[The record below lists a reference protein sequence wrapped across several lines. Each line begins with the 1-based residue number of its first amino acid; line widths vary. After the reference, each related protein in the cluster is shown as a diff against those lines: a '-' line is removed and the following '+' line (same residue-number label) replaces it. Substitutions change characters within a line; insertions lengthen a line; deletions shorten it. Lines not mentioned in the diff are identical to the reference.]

1 MYRPENLMLVVFNLF
16 YLLLIIHFIN
26 SLLDCLNCVICW
38 LAPLK
43 NLEFLKVF
51 VLWRLYDPFWNTQ
64 WFAML
69 SIYVESRVFEL
80 LTRCYFARTSL
91 MIDDIYIYCFN
102 TCCLL
107 QSAMFYLL
115 LVIVHFTKTC
125 LFKLCNMLINTAGKS
140 WVQLC
145 LFRDDRKTRA
155 RTQSHTRC
163 YVSMINPA
171 CLGCWRAA
179 ILRWAV

>member
-16 YLLLIIHFIN
+16 YFLLIIHFIN
-26 SLLDCLNCVICW
+26 SLLECLNCVICW

-43 NLEFLKVF
+43 NLEFKGVCF
-51 VLWRLYDPFWNTQ
+51 VTVIRPVLEYTVIRNV
-64 WFAML
+64 
-69 SIYVESRVFEL
+69 IYLCWIPHVWAADAVLFCADESNDWW
-80 LTRCYFARTSL
+80 Y
-91 MIDDIYIYCFN
+91 IYIYCFN
-102 TCCLL
+102 TK

-125 LFKLCNMLINTAGKS
+125 LFKSCNMLINTAGKS

-145 LFRDDRKTRA
+145 LFCYDRKTRA

-171 CLGCWRAA
+171 CWGCWRAA